1 MAPEQL
7 DLLSSSDGQQLL
19 GELAGRSIDADDE
32 LRLIMQLRARFAPE
46 LVAAAVAQAKL
57 RQRARAKFSRADQ
70 MYFTPAGLEQAST
83 ERMARYHAARFA
95 AFGRIADLCC
105 GVGGDLVALAGVK
118 PVRAVDVDPVHLR
131 MAVLNAGAYHVAQ
144 RVEPVLA
151 DVQSLVLDDDPGLAL
166 FIDPARRVDGRRL
179 RGGETLPPLDWCF
192 ARGEMRPVL
201 IKAGPALPLDVVPPA
216 WGIEFVSEGRELKE
230 SLLSSPAMARPG
242 RRATVL
248 SAAPTEAD
256 PSGWASVS
264 LEAMPGEAVAVA
276 SPGRFLLD
284 PDPAVTRAG
293 LVEDLARGLAGGSVW
308 KLDPEIAFLSSDA
321 PMVTP
326 FGRCL
331 RVESSEPWN
340 LKRLQATLR
349 SLDVGSVDIRKRG
362 SAVDVESVQRRLR
375 LTGARAATV
384 VLTRVMGEPWAL
396 VCVDA

>member
-1 MAPEQL
+1 
-7 DLLSSSDGQQLL
+7 
-19 GELAGRSIDADDE
+19 
-32 LRLIMQLRARFAPE
+32 
-46 LVAAAVAQAKL
+46 
-57 RQRARAKFSRADQ
+57 
-70 MYFTPAGLEQAST
+70 
-83 ERMARYHAARFA
+83 
-95 AFGRIADLCC
+95 
-105 GVGGDLVALAGVK
+105 
-118 PVRAVDVDPVHLR
+118 
-131 MAVLNAGAYHVAQ
+131 VAQ

-179 RGGETLPPLDWCF
+179 RGGETSPPLDWCF